1 MHNKRIFLIIAA
13 VVFMLVALLHLLRLI
28 NGWPVMLGNC
38 TIPMWVSWPGLVA
51 TSLLSGWGFMLA
63 RKS

>member
-38 TIPMWVSWPGLVA
+38 TVPMWVSWPGLVVTA
-51 TSLLSGWGFMLA
+51 LLSGWGFMLA